1 MEDAGLFIIGAVLQI
16 LLCKGEADK
25 LECRPM
31 HPQQFETGQ
40 ACVEA
45 AQGMAASISAMEP
58 EMFGL
63 PKGTKLSLKLRCR
76 PLFGERE
83 A

>member
-1 MEDAGLFIIGAVLQI
+1 
-16 LLCKGEADK
+16 
-25 LECRPM
+25 
-31 HPQQFETGQ
+31 
-40 ACVEA
+40 VEA
-45 AQGMAASISAMEP
+45 AQTMAGSISTMEP

>member
-1 MEDAGLFIIGAVLQI
+1 MEDAGLFVIGAVLQI
-16 LLCKGEADK
+16 LLCKGEAAK

-40 ACVEA
+40 ACAEA
-45 AQGMAASISAMEP
+45 AQGMAASISTMEP

-63 PKGTKLSLKLRCR
+63 PKGTRLSLKLRCR

>member
-31 HPQQFETGQ
+31 HPQQFETGK

-45 AQGMAASISAMEP
+45 AQGMAASISTMEP
-58 EMFGL
+58 DETQ
-63 PKGTKLSLKLRCR
+63 PQTEVPPAVRRARSLTI
-76 PLFGERE
+76 
-83 A
+83 

>member
-1 MEDAGLFIIGAVLQI
+1 MEDAGLFVIGAVLQI
-16 LLCKGEADK
+16 LLCKGEGAK
-25 LECRPM
+25 LECAPM
-31 HPQQFETGQ
+31 HPQRFETGK

-45 AQGMAASISAMEP
+45 AQTMAGSISAMEP
-58 EMFGL
+58 EIFGL